1 MRHPLV
7 LAAISGLVLALAFPP
22 MPGGLLSL
30 VGYVPLLYVW
40 ACHAHDWSR
49 PKLFAITYVT
59 FFLFHGISNWWVASW
74 QEQTDPFLMASGIV
88 LAFGHPVFLALPWF
102 VLASIRT
109 HLGMRAM
116 LWLAPFAVSG
126 FEWIHGQSELS
137 YPWLTSGYM
146 LIDTPLAQAADLVG
160 VYGLSFAL
168 LSVNAAIAALVIHG
182 VSTRRRTAAMVAAIL
197 GVWFAYGLIRANA
210 VGVAHTDGSATIRV
224 GLVQPNENPWDKWS
238 DPRQQVQRHRQLV
251 DSARMASRRAVDVYV
266 WSETAI
272 PYPMQRPEY
281 AIDWQS
287 FRRWVDTS
295 NVSVLTGY
303 SDLMA
308 YPPGMAPASARTSR
322 VDPSVRYDAFNSAI
336 IISPYAA
343 DVPIHRKTNLTPF
356 GERLPFADQF
366 TFAMEWIKWGVGI
379 SAWGVGRERRPLPL
393 RLAGR
398 DSAYVG
404 VIICIESIYPET
416 SRDQVRNGADVL
428 CVITNDAW
436 YNGTPG
442 PRQHYDI
449 ARMRAIELR
458 RDIVRVGNSGVSGII
473 TADGQSRYEINP
485 MTSTV
490 GIASVNVRHDRTIYA
505 AVGDIIPPLG
515 ALLSIL
521 LWLATRFPA
530 LLRNM
535 RIRTYEQSTDTTP

>member
-1 MRHPLV
+1 MRNPFV
-7 LAAISGLVLALAFPP
+7 LASISGLLLALAFPP
-22 MPGGLLSL
+22 MPGGLLAL

-40 ACHAHDWSR
+40 ARHAHDWSR
-49 PKLFAITYVT
+49 PKLFGISYAT

-74 QEQTDPFLMASGIV
+74 QDQTDPFLMASGIV

-102 VLASIRT
+102 ILASIRT

-116 LWLAPFAVSG
+116 LWLAPFTVSG

-146 LIDTPLAQAADLVG
+146 LIDTPLAQAADIAG
-160 VYGLSFAL
+160 VYGLSFML
-168 LSVNAAIAALVIHG
+168 LCVNAGITAILMHG
-182 VSTRRRTAAMVAAIL
+182 MATRRRTAVIL
-197 GVWFAYGLIRANA
+197 VGLLGIWFGYGVLRSDDFETTGMDRSNTLQ
-210 VGVAHTDGSATIRV
+210 V

-251 DSARMASRRAVDVYV
+251 DSVRGVSKRAIDVYV

-272 PYPMQRPEY
+272 PYPMQLPEY
-281 AIDWQS
+281 AFDWQS
-287 FRRWVDTS
+287 FRQWIDTS

-308 YPPGMAPASARTSR
+308 YPQGAAPASARTSR
-322 VDPSVRYDAFNSAI
+322 IDPTVRYDAFNSAI
-336 IISPYAA
+336 IVSPFTSS
-343 DVPIHRKTNLTPF
+343 VPIHRKTNLTPF

-379 SAWGVGRERRPLPL
+379 SAWGIGRERIPLPL
-393 RLAGR
+393 RRRGGDTAQIGM
-398 DSAYVG
+398 
-404 VIICIESIYPET
+404 IICIESIYPET
-416 SRDQVRNGADVL
+416 ARDHVRNGADVL

-473 TADGQSRYEINP
+473 TADGRSRYEIEP
-485 MTSTV
+485 MTTGV
-490 GIASVNVRHDRTIYA
+490 GIGSANLRTDRTIYT
-505 AVGDIIPPLG
+505 VIGDVIPPIG
-515 ALLSIL
+515 AVLSIL

-535 RIRTYEQSTDTTP
+535 RIRTYEQPTDTAP